1 MNINFTKK
9 DILIVAACAVFLMVN
24 LGAIGTA
31 GRQKAME
38 SVCMSNLR
46 QWGHVFQMYLADNDN
61 TFMRGKSATIPDK
74 WFFALAPYYGCTPK
88 LYADGVPRAD
98 KVRFCPAAMGF
109 EASNPITA
117 PTHHEGAQQPFAAWE
132 TGPTVYPGQLY
143 SYYYWDGSYGVNSW
157 IYDESNQIAPSI
169 VGNWR
174 NPNVKNTD
182 RIPVLLDS
190 ALFGGRPEA
199 SPMSEADKPPLFKN
213 DLAGAGSRPCFMK
226 QFCID
231 RHNGTVNA
239 LFMDWS
245 VRPVGLKELWTLTW
259 HRGYNTCNMMTMC
272 GNEGQPATW
281 PEWMKGF
288 KDY

>member
-9 DILIVAACAVFLMVN
+9 DILIVAACAIFLMVN
-24 LGAIGTA
+24 LGAIGSA

-61 TFMRGKSATIPDK
+61 TFMLGADPVKPCK
-74 WFFALAPYYGCTPK
+74 WFYALAPYHGAVPK
-88 LYADGVPRAD
+88 LYDEGIARQD
-98 KVRFCPAAMGF
+98 KIRFCPAAMGF
-109 EASNPITA
+109 AS
-117 PTHHEGAQQPFAAWE
+117 EGAQQPFAAWQTTE
-132 TGPTVYPGQLY
+132 GDQE
-143 SYYYWDGSYGVNSW
+143 SYMEYYWDGSYGSNSW
-157 IYDESNQIAPSI
+157 IYNARNLIDTTRGII
-169 VGNWR
+169 GNWR

-199 SPMSEADKPPLFKN
+199 SKRSPADLPPEVKN
-213 DLAGAGSRPCFMK
+213 DLTGAGSAPKFMK

-259 HRGYNTCNMMTMC
+259 HRGYNTCNRMTMC
-272 GNEGQPATW
+272 GNEGQPANW
-281 PEWMKGF
+281 PEWMRGF